1 MNVRTRKFI
10 GVWLLLAV
18 LIVYPIAAAISYS
31 TYLMHLSVWPS
42 LAVFAVAGLFWA
54 VPAGAIIKWMSR
66 PD

>member
-18 LIVYPIAAAISYS
+18 LFVYPLTAAILYS

-42 LAVFAVAGLFWA
+42 LIIFAVVGLFWA
-54 VPAGAIIKWMSR
+54 VPAGVIIKWMAK